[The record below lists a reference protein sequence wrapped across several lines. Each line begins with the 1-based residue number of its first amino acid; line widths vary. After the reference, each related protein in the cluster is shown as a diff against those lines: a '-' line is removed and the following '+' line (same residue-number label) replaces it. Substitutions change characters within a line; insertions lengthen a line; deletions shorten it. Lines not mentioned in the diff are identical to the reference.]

1 MFYTVEVEK
10 AIKEEKKEGSKD
22 DGGKKSRISVDLD
35 SKHQNMI
42 SHMTNYWTSFIHQL
56 LKKVQERK
64 QGFLYTWTVIWN
76 HI

>member
-35 SKHQNMI
+35 SKNQNMI
-42 SHMTNYWTSFIHQL
+42 SHMTNY
-56 LKKVQERK
+56 
-64 QGFLYTWTVIWN
+64 
-76 HI
+76 

>member
-35 SKHQNMI
+35 SKHDITYNQLFDKFL
-42 SHMTNYWTSFIHQL
+42 TSIAQEGSR
-56 LKKVQERK
+56 KKARI
-64 QGFLYTWTVIWN
+64 LYTWIVICN
-76 HI
+76 ME

>member
-22 DGGKKSRISVDLD
+22 DVGKKSRISVDLD
-35 SKHQNMI
+35 SRQI
-42 SHMTNYWTSFIHQL
+42 SHITKYLTSFKHQL

-64 QGFLYTWTVIWN
+64 QGFCT
-76 HI
+76 HG

>member
-22 DGGKKSRISVDLD
+22 DGGKKSRISVVLD
-35 SKHQNMI
+35 SKHDI
-42 SHMTNYWTSFIHQL
+42 TSFKHQL

-64 QGFLYTWTVIWN
+64 QGFLYIWD

>member
-35 SKHQNMI
+35 SKHDI
-42 SHMTNYWTSFIHQL
+42 TYDQL
-56 LKKVQERK
+56 LDK
-64 QGFLYTWTVIWN
+64 F
-76 HI
+76 